1 MRITRVRTLG
11 WGGLE
16 DGELVLAAGLNFI
29 QGPNE
34 AGKSFTVQAILAGL
48 FADATTE
55 SEQFLT
61 RFRRWGEDGDFLV
74 ELDLEDGGE
83 TYTVTRDFGEKRN
96 RMRAPDGKTIRDKR
110 KIVSSIEAFTG
121 LSSVKA
127 FTSSACVLQ
136 EDLPAVCGEAAL
148 KRSLERQV
156 VGSAIDID
164 GLIKRLERDSA
175 EILSKSER
183 KGRLADLRRE
193 AEALQRELT
202 EKKTKLA
209 ALSNSK
215 RKLATT
221 ESQLTCEQ
229 LELETDEAAFSG
241 YAKFIE
247 ARARQKQATI
257 DFEVSHEAV
266 ETFLATSK
274 EMPKLDK
281 EVKSLT
287 KRIKRLNRQ
296 IAGAVAYDHADYQV
310 GNIARQKASTDKDIQ
325 TAEKTEISIAQVEEH
340 LKSIPDIRSKD
351 FGAARKLE
359 GEIKSL
365 KKAIGSS
372 LIEVKVEPENDS
384 SFTLS
389 ADGKPAKGAKAKAHI
404 DAEVR
409 FPEVGTVKIRNLT
422 GGTQSLSEQ
431 LKSAQESLAQ
441 LLDKYGAPSVAELEK
456 LYTRRQS
463 LQTRLKRLEDRME
476 WFVREDAPEV
486 LEYISKEFGTELAK
500 AEKEKKAYA
509 RYELS
514 HEELDAKRK
523 ELDALQEER
532 SEKEAA
538 LNEAKGVLG
547 YLNTDERKLVAKR
560 DEASKRLAMA
570 NAALRDTQ
578 PFRCTPSEYAKLER
592 RLSRRRQKVEDLSKQ
607 VIVLEARI
615 AAGDTIGQEDVAAV
629 EERLCQTRSTIERFE
644 NERSV
649 LETIAENVRLAREA
663 AIEGLATRVERRMG
677 ALLSTVTE
685 TRYSSA
691 KVDGNLE
698 MAVFSPEKSGYVGLG
713 GNGDRSLSTGARDLM
728 YVAARLA
735 LVEALDADSAVPL
748 ILDDTFANFD
758 GERRD
763 RAFEVLEA
771 IARERQVLFCTCHKV
786 PSRHHSINIGGSK
799 TNGSKK

>member
-1 MRITRVRTLG
+1 MRITRVRTFG

-16 DGELVLAAGLNFI
+16 DGELVLASGLNFI

-74 ELDLEDGGE
+74 ELDLEDEGK

-96 RMRAPDGKTIRDKR
+96 RLRTPDGKTIRDKK
-110 KIVSSIEAFTG
+110 KIARIIERLTG

-127 FTSSACVLQ
+127 FTASACVRQ

-156 VGSAIDID
+156 AGSAIDID

-193 AEALQRELT
+193 AEALQRELS

-209 ALSNSK
+209 ALSSSK
-215 RKLATT
+215 RKLATA

-241 YAKFIE
+241 YAKFVE
-247 ARARQKQATI
+247 ARAQQKQATL

-287 KRIKRLNRQ
+287 KRIKRLNDE
-296 IAGAVAYDHADYQV
+296 ICGAKAYSHAEHLV
-310 GNIARQKASTDKDIQ
+310 EKISRQKASMEKD
-325 TAEKTEISIAQVEEH
+325 TRAAKKTELSIIEVQEQ

-365 KKAIGSS
+365 KKALGSS
-372 LIEVKVEPENDS
+372 LIEVRVEPENDS

-389 ADGKPAKGAKAKAHI
+389 ADGKPAKRAKAKAHGE
-404 DAEVR
+404 AEVR
-409 FPEVGTVKIRNLT
+409 FPETGTVKIRNLT

-431 LKSAQESLAQ
+431 LKSAEESLAQ
-441 LLDKYGAPSVAELEK
+441 LLDKYGAPSVTELEK
-456 LYTRRQS
+456 LYAKRQS
-463 LQTRLKRLEDRME
+463 LQTRLRRLEDRME
-476 WFVREDAPEV
+476 WFMREDAPDV
-486 LEYISKEFGTELAK
+486 LKDVSEEYGTELAQ
-500 AEKEKKAYA
+500 AEKDKKAYA
-509 RYELS
+509 RYQLS
-514 HEELDAKRK
+514 QDEMNAKRK
-523 ELDALQEER
+523 ELDALKDER

-547 YLNTDERKLVAKR
+547 YLNTNESKLVSKR

-570 NAALRDTQ
+570 NAALRDAQ
-578 PFRCTPSEYAKLER
+578 PFRCAPNEYAKLER

-607 VIVLEARI
+607 VIVLQAQI

-629 EERLCQTRSTIERFE
+629 EEWLFQTRTTIERFE
-644 NERSV
+644 HERSV

-663 AIEGLATRVERRMG
+663 AIEGLTTRVEERMG
-677 ALLSTVTE
+677 ALLSSVTE
-685 TRYSSA
+685 ARYSSA

-698 MAVFSPEKSGYVGLG
+698 MAVFSPEKSSFIGL
-713 GNGDRSLSTGARDLM
+713 GNGDRSLSTGASDLM

-758 GERRD
+758 DERRD

-771 IARERQVLFCTCHKV
+771 IAGERQVVYFSCHEIPDRYK
-786 PSRHHSINIGGSK
+786 PIAMGDAKTIGGK
-799 TNGSKK
+799 R

>member
-1 MRITRVRTLG
+1 MRITRVRTVG
-11 WGGLE
+11 WAGLD
-16 DGELVLAAGLNFI
+16 DGELVLAPGLNFI

-34 AGKSFTVQAILAGL
+34 AGKSSLVQAILAAL

-61 RFRRWGEDGDFLV
+61 RYRRWNDDGDFLIEV
-74 ELDLEDGGE
+74 DLEDKGE
-83 TYTVTRDFGEKRN
+83 TFIITRDFGEKRN
-96 RMRAPDGKTIRDKR
+96 RMRTADGKTIRDKR
-110 KIVSSIEAFTG
+110 KIVSTIEEFTG

-136 EDLPAVCGEAAL
+136 EDLPAVCGETAL

-156 VGSAIDID
+156 AGSAIDID

-193 AEALQRELT
+193 AEALEGELS
-202 EKKTKLA
+202 EKKAKLEALSSTKKKLA
-209 ALSNSK
+209 RA
-215 RKLATT
+215 
-221 ESQLTCEQ
+221 ESQLACEQ

-241 YAKFIE
+241 YARFRE
-247 ARARQKQATI
+247 AQAQQKQATL

-266 ETFLATSK
+266 ETFLAASK
-274 EMPKLDK
+274 EMPKLGK
-281 EVKSLT
+281 EVESLA
-287 KRIKRLNRQ
+287 KRIKSLDQQ
-296 IAGAVAYDHADYQV
+296 IAGALAYDHAAYQV
-310 GNIARQKASTDKDIQ
+310 GNIGRQKASADRDIA
-325 TAEKTEISIAQVEEH
+325 TAEKTEKSISQVQER
-340 LKSIPDIRSKD
+340 LKGIPDIRSKD
-351 FGAARKLE
+351 FGAARRLE

-365 KKAIGSS
+365 KKALGSS

-389 ADGKPAKGAKAKAHI
+389 ADGKPAKGVKAKANFE
-404 DAEVR
+404 AEVR
-409 FPEVGTVKIRNLT
+409 FPEAGTVKVRNLA
-422 GGTQSLSEQ
+422 GGTQPLSEQ
-431 LKSAQESLAQ
+431 LKSAKESLAQ

-456 LYTRRQS
+456 LYTKRQS
-463 LQTRLKRLEDRME
+463 LQTRLRRLEDRME
-476 WFVREDAPEV
+476 WFVREDAPDV
-486 LEYISKEFGTELAK
+486 LKYVSEEYGTELAQ

-509 RYELS
+509 RYQLS
-514 HEELDAKRK
+514 QDELDAKRK
-523 ELDALQEER
+523 ELDDLQGER

-547 YLNTDERKLVAKR
+547 YLNTDESKLVSKR

-570 NAALRDTQ
+570 NAALRDAQ
-578 PFRCTPSEYAKLER
+578 PFRCAPNEYAKLER

-607 VIVLEARI
+607 VIVLQAQI
-615 AAGDTIGQEDVAAV
+615 AAGDTLGQEDVAAV

-644 NERSV
+644 HEKSV

-663 AIEGLATRVERRMG
+663 AIEGLTTRVESRMG

-685 TRYSSA
+685 ARYSSA
-691 KVDGNLE
+691 RVTGNLE
-698 MAVFSPEKSGYVGLG
+698 MAVFSPEKLGYVVL
-713 GNGDRSLSTGARDLM
+713 GNGDRSLSIGARDLM
-728 YVAARLA
+728 YVTARLA

-758 GERRD
+758 GERRN

-771 IARERQVLFCTCHKV
+771 IAGERQVLYFSCHEIPDRYK
-786 PSRHHSINIGGSK
+786 PIAMGDAKTIGGK
-799 TNGSKK
+799 R